1 MPRTQPERPAADRR
15 SRRSAKASP
24 AFPMLG
30 PSLSMARKRIGG
42 LIAVACAVLGGAA
55 MVTATAVLA
64 ETGASS
70 HLPAER
76 LAFADLVIAAD
87 QAYPLPENPDLPF
100 SERVPVAADLAAQAA
115 AVPGVAAA
123 VPDLSFPV
131 DLTTGT
137 GTGAV
142 VEGHNWETAALS
154 TDPVDGV
161 APTGPG
167 ELVLNAATASR
178 LDVTVGDFITVAT
191 GSDIAPELDEYRVT
205 GLTDAPGVHFDPATA
220 TALAAHPGGG
230 VDLIAVTV
238 DGDLETVEAA
248 LADALA
254 GEGVNIVTG
263 EALGDAE
270 TLAGGTAR
278 GELIALAGALS
289 GTVVLLVGFITAGAL
304 SVSVAN
310 QRRDL
315 ALLRAVGATPRQV
328 RRLIATQASAAALV
342 ALVPGIALGYV
353 LADGFIAVLTEAQLV
368 PAALP
373 LAASPISGLAAAVLL
388 LATVQLAARG
398 ASRRTSKMPATEAV
412 AESRV
417 EPRRPG
423 AGRTV
428 AGFALLGIALA
439 QSVLPLFVRNE
450 AAFISAATATM
461 MAVIGLALAGPVIVK
476 AVTGIARRRLDGAT
490 AAPVWLAVNN
500 SHAYALRTAG
510 SVTVLALAIGL
521 TTTQVYS
528 QTTLTRTIADEIAAG
543 SAADATVT
551 GPLTA
556 SDIADLAAQDGVD
569 AAVPLVATTV
579 IREYDLMGD
588 TEAEVT
594 PALALGPGTDRVIDP
609 DVADGSLAD
618 LRGDTVA
625 VSAGTAQLW
634 DVGVGDRLELV
645 LADGTTTEA
654 AVVAV
659 YERGFGFGGLIASTD
674 LLAAHSGPRLYDT
687 ALVNGDAAAATDW
700 AATQPGVTA
709 TPGDTALRAPTG
721 ISPDQW
727 INLLVM
733 LAMTGYVLLG
743 VGNSLAASTTRRRG
757 EFAALRVIGATPHQ
771 VRHMVRREALITAA
785 IAVGAGLLVSVLPM
799 SLLGIG
805 FMGEPWPQGPL
816 WVVPAV
822 AAVTTAIAYAAVAI
836 PTRQALKVPPTMAL
850 ATVD

>member
-1 MPRTQPERPAADRR
+1 MPHAPHERPAPGRFR
-15 SRRSAKASP
+15 YRTSKTVG

-70 HLPAER
+70 HLPADR
-76 LAFADLVIAAD
+76 LAAADLLITAD
-87 QAYPLPENPDLPF
+87 QSYPLPENPDLPF
-100 SERVPVAADLAAQAA
+100 AERVPVAADLAATAA
-115 AVPGVAAA
+115 SVPGVEAA

-131 DLTTGT
+131 DLGK
-137 GTGAV
+137 GAV
-142 VEGHNWETAALS
+142 IDGHNWDTAALS
-154 TDPVDGV
+154 TGPVDGE
-161 APTGPG
+161 APDGPG
-167 ELVLNAATASR
+167 ELVLDTATAGISN
-178 LDVTVGDFITVAT
+178 LTIGDTITVTT
-191 GSDIAPELDEYRVT
+191 GSDKASHLGEYRIT

-230 VDLIAVTV
+230 VDLIAVTI
-238 DGDLETVEAA
+238 DGDLETVAA
-248 LADALA
+248 DLRDALA
-254 GEGVNIVTG
+254 GQGVNVVTG
-263 EALGDAE
+263 EDIGDAE
-270 TLAGGTAR
+270 TIAGGTAR

-328 RRLIATQASAAALV
+328 RRLIATQAGAAALI
-342 ALVPGIALGYV
+342 ALVPGIALGY
-353 LADGFIAVLTEAQLV
+353 LIADRFVAVLTDAGMV

-373 LAASPISGLAAAVLL
+373 LALTPISGLAAAILL
-388 LATVQLAARG
+388 LVTVQLAARG
-398 ASRRTSKMPATEAV
+398 ASRRASKMSATEAV

-423 AGRTV
+423 AGRTI

-439 QSVLPLFVRNE
+439 QAVLPLFVRNE

-461 MAVIGLALAGPVIVK
+461 MAVIGLALAGPVIVRS
-476 AVTGIARRRLDGAT
+476 VTGAIRKRLNGNT

-521 TTTQVYS
+521 TTTQVFS
-528 QTTLTRTIADEIAAG
+528 QTTLTRTTADELAAG
-543 SAADATVT
+543 ALADATVT
-551 GPLTA
+551 GPITTGDL
-556 SDIADLAAQDGVD
+556 DDLAAQDGID

-588 TEAEVT
+588 TEAEAT
-594 PALALGPGTDRVIDP
+594 PTLALGPGADRVIDP
-609 DVADGSLAD
+609 DVDDGSLAD
-618 LRGDTVA
+618 LHGDTVA
-625 VSAGTAQLW
+625 LSAGTAQLW
-634 DVGVGDRLELV
+634 NVGVGDRLELV
-645 LADGTTTEA
+645 LADGAEA
-654 AVVAV
+654 EATVVAV

-674 LLAAHSGPRLYDT
+674 LLTAHSGPRLYDT
-687 ALVNGDAAAATDW
+687 VLVDGDEAAATAW
-700 AATQPGVTA
+700 AATRPGMAA
-709 TPGDTALRAPTG
+709 TSGDTALRAPAG
-721 ISPDQW
+721 FNPDQW

-757 EFAALRVIGATPHQ
+757 EFAALRVIGATTHQ
-771 VRHMVRREALITAA
+771 VRHMVRREAMITAA
-785 IAVGAGLLVSVLPM
+785 IAVGAGLLISVLPM

-805 FMGEPWPQGPL
+805 FTGRPWPQGPL
-816 WVVPAV
+816 WVIPAV
-822 AAVTTAIAYAAVAI
+822 AALTTLIAYAAIAI
-836 PTRQALKVPPTMAL
+836 PTRQALKVPPTMLL
-850 ATVD
+850 AASD

>member
-1 MPRTQPERPAADRR
+1 VPNTRREPR
-15 SRRSAKASP
+15 KASP

-42 LIAVACAVLGGAA
+42 LIAVACAVMGGAA

-64 ETGASS
+64 ETGVSS
-70 HLPAER
+70 HLPADR
-76 LAFADLVIAAD
+76 LAAADLVIAAD

-100 SERVPVAADLAAQAA
+100 GERVPVPADLATEAA
-115 AVPGVAAA
+115 AVPGVASA
-123 VPDLSFPV
+123 VPDLSFSV
-131 DLTTGT
+131 DLGGSTL
-137 GTGAV
+137 
-142 VEGHNWETAALS
+142 EGHNWQTSS
-154 TDPVDGV
+154 TSPVDGE
-161 APTGPG
+161 APDGPG
-167 ELVLNAATASR
+167 ELALDTATAATQDLAVG
-178 LDVTVGDFITVAT
+178 DTVTVTTASDTGDYT
-191 GSDIAPELDEYRVT
+191 VT
-205 GLTDAPGVHFDPATA
+205 GLVDAPGVHFDPATA

-238 DGDLETVEAA
+238 DGDLDTVAA
-248 LADALA
+248 DLRKALA
-254 GEGVNIVTG
+254 GQSVNVITG
-263 EALGDAE
+263 GAIGDAE
-270 TLAGGTAR
+270 TIAGGTAR
-278 GELIALAGALS
+278 AELIALAGALS

-353 LADGFIAVLTEAQLV
+353 VAERFIAVLTEAGIV
-368 PAALP
+368 PNSLP
-373 LAASPISGLAAAVLL
+373 LALSPISGVAAAVLL
-388 LATVQLAARG
+388 LVTVQLAARG
-398 ASRRTSKMPATEAV
+398 ASRRASKMSATEAV

-439 QSVLPLFVRNE
+439 QSALPLFVRNE

-461 MAVIGLALAGPVIVK
+461 MAVIGLALAGPVIVRG
-476 AVTGIARRRLDGAT
+476 VTGVVRKRLTGAT
-490 AAPVWLAVNN
+490 PAPIWLAVNN
-500 SHAYALRTAG
+500 SHAFSLRTAG
-510 SVTVLALAIGL
+510 QVTVLALAIGL
-521 TTTQVYS
+521 TTTQLYS
-528 QTTLTRTIADEIAAG
+528 QTTLSRTIAGELAAG
-543 SAADATVT
+543 TAADATVT
-551 GPLTA
+551 GPITTG
-556 SDIADLAAQDGVD
+556 DIAGLGALDGVD

-579 IREYDLMGD
+579 IREYDIMGD

-594 PALALGPGTDRVIDP
+594 PTLALGPGADRVIDP
-609 DVADGSLAD
+609 GVTEGSLAD
-618 LRGDTVA
+618 LRGETVA
-625 VSAGTAQLW
+625 VSTATAGLW

-645 LADGTTTEA
+645 LADGATAEA

-687 ALVNGDAAAATDW
+687 VLVDGDTGAANAW
-700 AATQPGVTA
+700 AATQPGVSA
-709 TPGDTALRAPTG
+709 AAGDTALRAPTG
-721 ISPDQW
+721 FSPDQW

-733 LAMTGYVLLG
+733 FAMTGYVLLG

-771 VRHMVRREALITAA
+771 IRHMVRREAAITAA
-785 IAVGAGLLVSVLPM
+785 IAVGAGLLISVLPM

-805 FMGEPWPQGPL
+805 FMGRPWPQGPL
-816 WVVPAV
+816 WVIPAV
-822 AAVTTAIAYAAVAI
+822 AVVTTFIAYAAVAI
-836 PTRQALKVPPTMAL
+836 PTRQALKAPPTMLL
-850 ATVD
+850 AAVD